1 MTLIRLFLRY
11 AWMPIVVA
19 LVLYKAYTDPSHLF
33 TFDCLVGVALL
44 TIAHPIL
51 LSEMDKPED
60 TDY

>member
-11 AWMPIVVA
+11 AWTPIVVA
-19 LVLYKAYTDPSHLF
+19 LVLYKAYTDPSYLF
-33 TFDCLVGVALL
+33 SFDCLIGVSFL
-44 TIAHPIL
+44 TIAQPIL

>member
-1 MTLIRLFLRY
+1 
-11 AWMPIVVA
+11 MPIVVA

-33 TFDCLVGVALL
+33 TFDCLVGVALS